1 MGNSCFSSKNNTNLM
16 TFNDIYQIQSWLGS
30 GKTSTVYLAKNTT
43 EPNQLVAIK
52 IIKQSFMLTQ
62 PAFDPNNEIEIHKSI
77 SHKSIVKLLGSGHDG
92 QLRKENGLVISG
104 LTFLILE
111 YISGGELFHLCQYTG
126 QMSETKGLMFLSQM
140 INVVQYLHK

>member
-1 MGNSCFSSKNNTNLM
+1 MGNSCFKGAKTDLM
-16 TFNDIYQIQSWLGS
+16 VFNDIYQIRSWLGS
-30 GKTSTVYLAKNTT
+30 GKTSTVYLAMDTT
-43 EPNQLVAIK
+43 NPGTLVAIK
-52 IIKQSFMLTQ
+52 IIKQSFMLTG
-62 PAFDPNNEIEIHKSI
+62 PGYDPSKEIEIHKSV
-77 SHKSIVKLLGSGHDG
+77 SHKGIVKLLGSGHDG

-104 LTFLILE
+104 LTFFIME